1 MNFGRSIIGLTFK
14 QKIKRMN
21 NEAKKEIFIG
31 LLLLTGFLIIHR
43 VISNDML
50 EKEEN

>member
-1 MNFGRSIIGLTFK
+1 MNKT
-14 QKIKRMN
+14 
-21 NEAKKEIFIG
+21 EKKEIFMG
-31 LLLLTGFLIIHR
+31 LLLLAGYLIIHR